1 MKDTMDAWLGVLMNC
16 HSCWFCH
23 CHLVQDFAQW
33 CRTPLCPCVCLQP
46 ISPGKTCKLFF
57 AQAPAEGTAE
67 ARPAGKDAFAVLMQQ
82 ARQEQGKQCSS
93 SGSTAEKAQ
102 AQAPTDALSFL
113 MQQARGAQQSTA
125 SAPSVSRC
133 GGNLV
138 ITVVVAAIVPLL
150 TVSLWAC
157 LCA

>member
-1 MKDTMDAWLGVLMNC
+1 M
-16 HSCWFCH
+16 
-23 CHLVQDFAQW
+23 
-33 CRTPLCPCVCLQP
+33 
-46 ISPGKTCKLFF
+46 FF
-57 AQAPAEGTAE
+57 AQAPAEGIAQ

-93 SGSTAEKAQ
+93 SGSAADRAQ

-133 GGNLV
+133 KGNL
-138 ITVVVAAIVPLL
+138 ISTVLVAAIISLL
-150 TVSLWAC
+150 TVSFWAFDFYSRD
-157 LCA
+157 

>member
-1 MKDTMDAWLGVLMNC
+1 
-16 HSCWFCH
+16 
-23 CHLVQDFAQW
+23 
-33 CRTPLCPCVCLQP
+33 
-46 ISPGKTCKLFF
+46 LFF
-57 AQAPAEGTAE
+57 AQAPAEGIAGAAE

-125 SAPSVSRC
+125 SAPSASRC
-133 GGNLV
+133 GGNLISTIV
-138 ITVVVAAIVPLL
+138 IAAIIPLL
-150 TVSLWAC
+150 TISLWVFVLYSRDKPIEMAFPHVC
-157 LCA
+157 QHKLHSCQG